1 MILIYS
7 ELRFFHKFIDCDSV
21 YVYNLFF
28 SFQMSVEMFDYMD
41 DILNLQ
47 HAGTLKC
54 YLICLKILQLHIVLC
69 ET

>member
-7 ELRFFHKFIDCDSV
+7 ELHFS
-21 YVYNLFF
+21 YNSIKYDDISPYTYILHLIYLF

-47 HAGTLKC
+47 HAGMQEIDC
-54 YLICLKILQLHIVLC
+54 YQI
-69 ET
+69 

>member
-7 ELRFFHKFIDCDSV
+7 ELHFS
-21 YVYNLFF
+21 YNSIEYDDISPYTYILYLIYLF

-47 HAGTLKC
+47 HAGMLGIDC
-54 YLICLKILQLHIVLC
+54 YQI
-69 ET
+69 